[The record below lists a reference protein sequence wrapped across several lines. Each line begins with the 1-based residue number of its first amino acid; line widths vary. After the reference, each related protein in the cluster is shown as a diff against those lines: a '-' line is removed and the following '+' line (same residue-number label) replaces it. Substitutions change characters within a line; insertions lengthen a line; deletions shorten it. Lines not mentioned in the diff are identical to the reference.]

1 MSKEFFYPYITVAK
15 MIAKTFGRNCEVVVH
30 DLETPQNSVI
40 FAVNNHVTGRKVGQ
54 SFDHLIRE
62 VLLSGQFN
70 EDFVAG
76 YETYDH
82 NKESIKSSTSL
93 IRDASG
99 KVRGALCINYRLNSL
114 SHVKEFVD
122 DMMVFGEEAKPRAE
136 VQRDNVV
143 EIADEIIDSII
154 KGYDVERL
162 KRKDKI
168 QIVKFMDEKGIF
180 LIKGAI
186 DKVAEKLN
194 TSRVTIYSYLDEVKK
209 ENY

>member
-1 MSKEFFYPYITVAK
+1 

-30 DLETPQNSVI
+30 DLTTPQNSVI
-40 FAVNNHVTGRKVGQ
+40 FAINNHVTGRKVGQ

-82 NKESIKSSTSL
+82 NEESIKSSTSL
-93 IRDASG
+93 IRDAAG
-99 KVRGALCINYRLNSL
+99 KVKGALCINYRLNSL
-114 SHVKEFVD
+114 SHVREFVE
-122 DMMVFGEEAKPRAE
+122 DMMTFGEEYVKPAAE
-136 VQRDNVV
+136 VQKDNVV

-154 KGYDVERL
+154 KGYEVESL

-194 TSRVTIYSYLDEVKK
+194 TSRVTIYSYLDEIKK
-209 ENY
+209 ENGS